1 MAADRSGDRDVAVV
15 TPWYP
20 NPKQEWA
27 GAFVQ
32 SMVGATA
39 PGCGDVTVYH
49 TEAWLMRQPAEEVE
63 AAREAHRR
71 LLPVALHPAPD
82 VAGSRLVRV
91 PVPTVPDYT
100 FAELAVQHARWLR
113 EALGGEPIPAPV
125 VHAHVGLRGG
135 WTALENARPDAR
147 VFVTE
152 HASFLDKVLEQPD
165 SREMYERVLERCTGF
180 LVVTDVL
187 RDTLAEAF
195 PALAHKIE
203 MISNPISFGE
213 PRERPVTELR
223 RWLYVG
229 TLVERKGV
237 GWLLEAFAECLADDP
252 GLTLTIAGPGVLA
265 QQLKERAAELGV
277 EGAVSF
283 LGAVAPDEAARLM
296 REHDLLVHP
305 ARWETFG
312 VTIIE
317 AVAAGLPVLVTRC
330 GGPERTLA
338 GIETAA
344 GEMIDVE
351 ENSGSIVAGYRRL
364 RDRFPDGLDLAKAR
378 EILDGRFGYRT
389 VAEAHYRH
397 WFPEARADGA
407 AGGADGGPEAEND
420 GAGNGG
426 EEA

>member
-1 MAADRSGDRDVAVV
+1 MAAGSGAGAGAGVAVV

-20 NPKQEWA
+20 NPMQEWA
-27 GAFVQ
+27 GSFVR
-32 SMVGATA
+32 SMVEATA

-71 LLPVALHPAPD
+71 LMPLALRPAPD

-100 FAELAVQHARWLR
+100 FADLAVQHAGWLR

-203 MISNPISFGE
+203 MISNPIAFGE

-237 GWLLEAFAECLADDP
+237 GWLLEAFAECLAEDP
-252 GLTLTIAGPGVLA
+252 GLTLTMAGPGVLA
-265 QQLKERAAELGV
+265 GRLRERAAELDVGH
-277 EGAVSF
+277 AVSF
-283 LGAVAPDEAARLM
+283 LGAVPPDEAARLM

-312 VTIIE
+312 VTVVE

-338 GIETAA
+338 GIEAAA

-351 ENSGSIVAGYRRL
+351 ENASSIVTGYRRL
-364 RDRFPDGLDLAKAR
+364 RDRFPDGLDLPKAR

-389 VAEAHYRH
+389 VAEAHHRH
-397 WFPEARADGA
+397 WFPEAPP
-407 AGGADGGPEAEND
+407 DGGPET
-420 GAGNGG
+420 GNGAAKG
-426 EEA
+426 REEA

>member
-1 MAADRSGDRDVAVV
+1 MAPDRTDRDVAVV

-32 SMVGATA
+32 AMVEATA

-49 TEAWLMRQPAEEVE
+49 TEAWLMRQPLAEVE

-71 LLPVALHPAPD
+71 LLPLALHPAPA
-82 VAGSRLVRV
+82 VAGARLVRV

-100 FAELAVQHARWLR
+100 FAELAEQHALWLR

-152 HASFLDKVLEQPD
+152 HASFLDQVLDQPD
-165 SREMYERVLERCTGF
+165 SRDMYERVLDRCTGF
-180 LVVTDVL
+180 FVVTDVL
-187 RDTLAEAF
+187 RDKLARAF
-195 PALAHKIE
+195 PSLAHKIE
-203 MISNPISFGE
+203 MISNPISFGQ
-213 PRERPVTELR
+213 PRPSPVTELR

-237 GWLLEAFAECLADDP
+237 DWLLEAFADCHAEDP
-252 GLTLTIAGPGVLA
+252 ELTLTMAGPGVLA
-265 QQLKERAAELGV
+265 ARLAERAAELRV
-277 EGAVSF
+277 DHAVSF
-283 LGAVAPDEAARLM
+283 LGAVAPDEAIRLM
-296 REHDLLVHP
+296 REHDVLVHP

-312 VTIIE
+312 VSIIE

-351 ENSGSIVAGYRRL
+351 ENSESIVAGYRRL

-378 EILDGRFGYRT
+378 EVLDQRFGYRT
-389 VAEAHYRH
+389 VAEAHHRH
-397 WFPEARADGA
+397 WFPEAGADDGA
-407 AGGADGGPEAEND
+407 ADE
-420 GAGNGG
+420 G

>member
-1 MAADRSGDRDVAVV
+1 MTTDRADDRNVAVV

-20 NPKQEWA
+20 NPQQEWA

-32 SMVGATA
+32 AMVEATA
-39 PGCGDVTVYH
+39 PGCDEVTVYH
-49 TEAWLMRQPAEEVE
+49 NEAWLMRQAPEEVE

-71 LLPVALHPAPD
+71 LLPVALHDAPT
-82 VAGSRLVRV
+82 VAGARLMRL

-100 FAELAVQHARWLR
+100 FAELAQQHASWLR
-113 EALGGEPIPAPV
+113 ESLGGEPIPARV

-152 HASFLDKVLEQPD
+152 HASFIDKVLEQPD
-165 SREMYERVLERCTGF
+165 SRDMYEQVLDRCTGF
-180 LVVTDVL
+180 FAVTDVL
-187 RDTLAEAF
+187 RDRLAETF

-203 MISNPISFGE
+203 LISNPISFE
-213 PRERPVTELR
+213 APRPRPVTELR

-237 GWLLEAFAECLADDP
+237 GWLLEAFAECHAGDP
-252 GLTLTIAGPGVLA
+252 ELTLTIAGPGVLA
-265 QQLKERAAELGV
+265 GALAKRAAELHVDHVVTFTG
-277 EGAVSF
+277 E
-283 LGAVAPDEAARLM
+283 VAPDEATRLM

-312 VTIIE
+312 VSIIE
-317 AVAAGLPVLVTRC
+317 AVAAGMPVLVTRC

-338 GIETAA
+338 GIEDAV

-351 ENSGSIVAGYRRL
+351 ENSESIVAGYHRL
-364 RDRFPDGLDLAKAR
+364 RDRFPDGLDLAKGR
-378 EILDGRFGYRT
+378 RVLDERFGYRT
-389 VAEAHYRH
+389 VAQAHYRH
-397 WFPEARADGA
+397 WFS
-407 AGGADGGPEAEND
+407 GPEAGE
-420 GAGNGG
+420 GAASGG

>member
-1 MAADRSGDRDVAVV
+1 MATRSSGDRDVAVV

-32 SMVGATA
+32 AMVEATA

-49 TEAWLMRQPAEEVE
+49 TEAWLMRQPPAEVE
-63 AAREAHRR
+63 AARDAHRR
-71 LLPVALHPAPD
+71 LLPVALHPAPAA
-82 VAGSRLVRV
+82 AGARLLRV

-100 FAELAVQHARWLR
+100 FAELAREHAAWLR

-165 SREMYERVLERCTGF
+165 SREMYEQVLDRCTGF

-187 RDTLAEAF
+187 RDTLAAAF
-195 PALAHKIE
+195 PSLAHKIE
-203 MISNPISFGE
+203 MISNPISFE
-213 PRERPVTELR
+213 LTRPRPVTELR

-237 GWLLEAFAECLADDP
+237 DWLLEAFAECRAEDP
-252 GLTLTIAGPGVLA
+252 ELTLTMAGPGVMTR
-265 QQLKERAAELGV
+265 QLVERTAELGL
-277 EGAVSF
+277 GDAVSF
-283 LGAVAPDEAARLM
+283 LGAVAPDEATRLM

-312 VTIIE
+312 VSIIE

-338 GIETAA
+338 GIESAA

-351 ENSGSIVAGYRRL
+351 ENASSIVAGYRRL
-364 RDRFPDGLDLAKAR
+364 RDRFPGDLDLPKAR
-378 EILDGRFGYRT
+378 AVLDERFGYRT
-389 VAEAHYRH
+389 VAAAHYRH
-397 WFPEARADGA
+397 WFPDE
-407 AGGADGGPEAEND
+407 GGNATTTA
-420 GAGNGG
+420 GG